1 MKCNRFLNSCLYLL
15 VGGAIFTFANKA
27 SALPP
32 NTPQA
37 TDRMAFAGTVGL
49 ECSVDIPS
57 QFTQNGGVPLTN
69 DVSYAITS
77 PAGGA
82 NANINDGIPLEQRIT
97 RLQATDSTTFDCNSD
112 TADYKIDLTTL
123 TAPDFINAESIDL
136 VVLAS
141 IDRGVDHKVGIIIK
155 YPAPVCPFAVCQQ
168 TLVQDINTSSE
179 LDTVTLVS
187 NPNVPLDLNGDVKF
201 ELTSRF
207 ETIRGAEELGAGLY
221 NARFSLTVTAQ

>member
-1 MKCNRFLNSCLYLL
+1 MKSDKIFHSLIYLWT
-15 VGGAIFTFANKA
+15 GSAILAFAN
-27 SALPP
+27 SALADPP

-37 TDRMAFAGTVGL
+37 TDRMSFSGTVGL

-69 DVSYAITS
+69 DVAYAITS
-77 PAGGA
+77 PLGGG
-82 NANINDGIPLEQRIT
+82 NGDINDGTPLEQRIT
-97 RLQATDSTTFDCNSD
+97 RLQATDSTTFDCNSN
-112 TADYKIDLTTL
+112 TASYSINLTTL
-123 TAPDFINAESIDL
+123 TAPDFTNAENIDL

-141 IDRGVDHKVGIIIK
+141 TGKGVDHKVGITIK
-155 YPAPVCPFAVCQQ
+155 YPDPVCPFIFCQE
-168 TLVQDINTSSE
+168 TSVQDINTSSE

-207 ETIRGAEELGAGLY
+207 ETIGGAEELGAGLY
-221 NARFSLTVTAQ
+221 NAQFTVTVTAL